1 NPLSLAAGMA
11 TIQWLHAHRGI
22 YRELDSAG
30 KRIGEAVTGK
40 GGSFVQH
47 GSMFKFFFRT
57 APPRNYREVKECDT
71 GRFSSF
77 WSAMLK
83 KGIFLPPSQFETNFL
98 SAVHN
103 EVDVERISDAYRS
116 CL

>member
-1 NPLSLAAGMA
+1 MA

-30 KRIGEAVTGK
+30 KRISDEIAGK
-40 GGSFVQH
+40 GGSFVQR
-47 GSMFKFFFRT
+47 GSMFKFFFRAT
-57 APPRNYREVKECDT
+57 PPRNYREVKECDT
-71 GRFSSF
+71 ARFSSF

-83 KGIFLPPSQFETNFL
+83 AGIFLPPSQFETNFL
-98 SAVHN
+98 SAAHDDQD
-103 EVDVERISDAYRS
+103 VDRISAAYRS